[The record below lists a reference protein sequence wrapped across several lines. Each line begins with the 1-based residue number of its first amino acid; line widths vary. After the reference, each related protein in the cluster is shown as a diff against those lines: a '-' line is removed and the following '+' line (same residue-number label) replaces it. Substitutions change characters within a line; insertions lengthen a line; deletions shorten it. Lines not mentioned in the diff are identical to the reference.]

1 MISFFFQDLELL
13 SSKKVEN
20 PSRKH
25 ANMPLWLHLQTF
37 YRSWYSCQSSDYLQG
52 AQVMRLCGF
61 WAYFR
66 IFMRLFLLCGYAVI
80 RIISFLDLPLFAK
93 IPLILPNLSH
103 FSLTIG
109 FTFVISLAIQSIRS
123 ICESLFIT
131 LIIFLRILPTNA
143 QLFCYITYI
152 FLLFC
157 VNYRF
162 ISGYNG
168 INDCTENF
176 NIFVDL

>member
-1 MISFFFQDLELL
+1 M
-13 SSKKVEN
+13 
-20 PSRKH
+20 
-25 ANMPLWLHLQTF
+25 
-37 YRSWYSCQSSDYLQG
+37 QG
-52 AQVMRLCGF
+52 GQIMRLCGF

-131 LIIFLRILPTNA
+131 LIIFLRILPTA
-143 QLFCYITYI
+143 THSYFAISLTYSYYFALIIVLFQDTMESMTARRTSI
-152 FLLFC
+152 FLLIYNFPC
-157 VNYRF
+157 QILIFEMVAMNTMIIQYTLVASPLQNCSVNW
-162 ISGYNG
+162 
-168 INDCTENF
+168 
-176 NIFVDL
+176 

>member
-1 MISFFFQDLELL
+1 
-13 SSKKVEN
+13 
-20 PSRKH
+20 
-25 ANMPLWLHLQTF
+25 
-37 YRSWYSCQSSDYLQG
+37 
-52 AQVMRLCGF
+52 MRLCGF

-66 IFMRLFLLCGYAVI
+66 IFMRLFLLCGYAVT

-162 ISGYNG
+162 NSGYNG
-168 INDCTENF
+168 ITGCTESL

>member
-1 MISFFFQDLELL
+1 MFLVLDNHKGPCTRFE
-13 SSKKVEN
+13 VE
-20 PSRKH
+20 H
-25 ANMPLWLHLQTF
+25 I
-37 YRSWYSCQSSDYLQG
+37 QG
-52 AQVMRLCGF
+52 GQVMRLCGF

-80 RIISFLDLPLFAK
+80 RIISFLDLPLFSK

-176 NIFVDL
+176 NIFVD

>member
-1 MISFFFQDLELL
+1 MKFQ
-13 SSKKVEN
+13 
-20 PSRKH
+20 
-25 ANMPLWLHLQTF
+25 
-37 YRSWYSCQSSDYLQG
+37 YYSILV
-52 AQVMRLCGF
+52 ARLCGYAGF
-61 WAYFR
+61 GCISEF
-66 IFMRLFLLCGYAVI
+66 LCGYAVT

-176 NIFVDL
+176 NIFVKS

>member
-1 MISFFFQDLELL
+1 MATQCLINFPEFSESKEFLKIGRSEVCVWGGVLKVGLL
-13 SSKKVEN
+13 N
-20 PSRKH
+20 CP
-25 ANMPLWLHLQTF
+25 
-37 YRSWYSCQSSDYLQG
+37 YLYIQG
-52 AQVMRLCGF
+52 GQVMRLCGF

-66 IFMRLFLLCGYAVI
+66 IFMRLFLLCGYAVT

>member
-1 MISFFFQDLELL
+1 
-13 SSKKVEN
+13 
-20 PSRKH
+20 
-25 ANMPLWLHLQTF
+25 
-37 YRSWYSCQSSDYLQG
+37 
-52 AQVMRLCGF
+52 MRLCGF

-66 IFMRLFLLCGYAVI
+66 IFMRLFLLCGYAVT

-93 IPLILPNLSH
+93 ISFN
-103 FSLTIG
+103 
-109 FTFVISLAIQSIRS
+109 FTQF
-123 ICESLFIT
+123 ESLFTYNWIHFCNFFGDSKYKKH
-131 LIIFLRILPTNA
+131 LRIIVYHPYHFLRILPTNA

-162 ISGYNG
+162 ISGCNG

>member
-1 MISFFFQDLELL
+1 MLIDWAWLYLYTGWPGYAVMRVLGVFQ
-13 SSKKVEN
+13 N
-20 PSRKH
+20 
-25 ANMPLWLHLQTF
+25 F
-37 YRSWYSCQSSDYLQG
+37 Y
-52 AQVMRLCGF
+52 AVIFIMRLCVYSHNF
-61 WAYFR
+61 VSWFATF
-66 IFMRLFLLCGYAVI
+66 CKN
-80 RIISFLDLPLFAK
+80 SF
-93 IPLILPNLSH
+93 N
-103 FSLTIG
+103 
-109 FTFVISLAIQSIRS
+109 FTQF
-123 ICESLFIT
+123 ESLFTYNWIHFCNFFGDSKYKKH
-131 LIIFLRILPTNA
+131 LRIIVYHPYHFLRILPTNA